1 MKKQKTRH
9 VDDPIAAGRRL
20 REARERAG
28 LSQSQLAGDACT
40 PAYISR
46 LELGQRVPSIQLLRQ
61 LQHRLGVSA
70 DFLATGAVS
79 GGGRGGGSTLLDAEI
94 ALRLDDGETAR
105 RLFEAVLAEHHEDR
119 STRSEALAGLGR
131 LALRDGSYAEAIELL
146 TEAIEVSGVDAVELP
161 GIAESLARAYG
172 AVGEPSPAIALLERC
187 VEKYADSTDALQ
199 YIRFASMLGYA
210 LTDNGD
216 LREAERVVAH
226 ALTRGHGVVDL
237 HARARLYWSQSR
249 LLAEQARP
257 AAAERYARKTLE
269 TLRVTEDNHSIAQ
282 AIEMLA
288 HICLELGRA
297 REALDLLDEGEPL
310 IRGTGTPPEVAHYR
324 LERARALAALGD
336 HEEAASLAMQLAGQ
350 LAETQPVARGRA
362 YLLVADLFAE
372 LGHPARAQE
381 LYELAINC
389 LEEHPPS
396 KHLVAAY
403 RALAELLKR
412 NGDRDAALE
421 LLERAL
427 EAQTAAPRRPRA
439 SAVRR

>member
-1 MKKQKTRH
+1 MKKQKAH
-9 VDDPIAAGRRL
+9 HIDDPVAAGRRL
-20 REARERAG
+20 REARELAG
-28 LSQSQLAGDACT
+28 LSQRELAGDACT
-40 PAYISR
+40 SAYISR

-70 DFLATGAVS
+70 DFLATGVVA
-79 GGGRGGGSTLLDAEI
+79 GGAGEATLVDAEI

-105 RLFEAVLAEHHEDR
+105 RLYEAALAEHHDGR
-119 STRSEALAGLGR
+119 PVRSEALAGLGR
-131 LALRDGSYAEAIELL
+131 LALREGSYREAIELL
-146 TEAIEVSGVDAVELP
+146 TEAIQVSGIDVVESP

-216 LREAERVVAH
+216 LGEAERVVAH
-226 ALTRGHGVVDL
+226 ALARGHDVVDL
-237 HARARLYWSQSR
+237 YARARLYWSQSR

-257 AAAERYARKTLE
+257 VAAERYARKALE
-269 TLRVTEDNHSIAQ
+269 TLRVTEDNHSIAH

-297 REALDLLDEGEPL
+297 SEALDLLDEGEPL
-310 IRGTGTPPEVAHYR
+310 IQGTGTPPEIAHYR

-336 HEEAASLAMQLAGQ
+336 HEQAASLAMQLAGQ
-350 LAETQPVARGRA
+350 LADAQPVARGRA
-362 YLLVADLFAE
+362 YLLVADLFKE
-372 LGHPARAQE
+372 LEQPARAQE

-389 LEEHPPS
+389 LEEHPAN

-403 RALAELLKR
+403 RSLAALLKENGRRDEALA
-412 NGDRDAALE
+412 

-427 EAQTAAPRRPRA
+427 EIQSTAPYRVSAAAPLR
-439 SAVRR
+439 